1 MQDIL
6 MNAKNAK
13 EKYDNT
19 VFYNANL
26 TWLSD
31 ESNKEAFDVMW
42 LEILGACTSTIKKFV
57 RKVPGIY
64 NEEDILEFAIESAEK
79 VVKSIIKNKRKI
91 DNLSNYVFLYCY
103 GVFYS
108 VKRQNIAKKET
119 PFIYETAN
127 MVYENFEDEI
137 IEKLTSEGY

>member
-6 MNAKNAK
+6 SEEKN

-26 TWLSD
+26 
-31 ESNKEAFDVMW
+31 AW
-42 LEILGACTSTIKKFV
+42 LEDNENKQAYDTMWIEVVNTCTSTIKKFA

-64 NEEDILEFAIESAEK
+64 SLEDIQDFAIESAEK
-79 VVKSIIKNKRKI
+79 VIKSIVKNKRKVE
-91 DNLSNYVFLYCY
+91 NLSNYVFLYCY

-108 VKRQNIAKKET
+108 IKRQNIAKREV
-119 PFIYETAN
+119 PFVYETHDIAYN
-127 MVYENFEDEI
+127 TFETDL
-137 IEKLTSEGY
+137 IEKLTLEGY